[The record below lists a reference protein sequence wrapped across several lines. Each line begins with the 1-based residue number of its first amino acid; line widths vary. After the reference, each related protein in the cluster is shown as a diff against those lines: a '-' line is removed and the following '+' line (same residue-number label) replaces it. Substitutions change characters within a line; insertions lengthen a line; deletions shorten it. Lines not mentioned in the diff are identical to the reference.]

1 MDEPWELGMGQTKQA
16 CDAYGTGR
24 VYTDYLKKVC
34 ALSSDKYNKR
44 PMFWDDI
51 IMKHPEYIDE
61 LPKDCI
67 VVDWGY
73 EADTKFEKRCMR
85 LKEAGLDYYVASG
98 TSNWESITGRGQ
110 NILYN
115 IQVAAN
121 SGAIWGAKGFLLTDW
136 CDEGGEMPL
145 CMSYIPYAIGAAY
158 SWNSGSSKE
167 EFENNVD
174 EYIQNIYRCKIME
187 IARDYVNK
195 LSLKTQSLKI
205 LPPRIL
211 TKKFRRAILNL

>member
-1 MDEPWELGMGQTKQA
+1 MYEL
-16 CDAYGTGR
+16 
-24 VYTDYLKKVC
+24 
-34 ALSSDKYNKR
+34 
-44 PMFWDDI
+44 
-51 IMKHPEYIDE
+51 
-61 LPKDCI
+61 
-67 VVDWGY
+67 
-73 EADTKFEKRCMR
+73 
-85 LKEAGLDYYVASG
+85 
-98 TSNWESITGRGQ
+98 
-110 NILYN
+110 
-115 IQVAAN
+115 
-121 SGAIWGAKGFLLTDW
+121 
-136 CDEGGEMPL
+136 
-145 CMSYIPYAIGAAY
+145 IPYAIDAAY